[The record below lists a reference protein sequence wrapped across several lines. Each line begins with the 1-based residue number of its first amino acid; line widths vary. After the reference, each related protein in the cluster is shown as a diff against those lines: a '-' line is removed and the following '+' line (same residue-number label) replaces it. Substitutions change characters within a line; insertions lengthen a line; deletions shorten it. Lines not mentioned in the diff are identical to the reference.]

1 MTSMSLVVHVNSTF
15 VLHSIFMHIVSILDS
30 HILHCIG
37 IFRFA
42 SSGTKIWTFR
52 GNDSLEKRSM
62 IFLSGLC
69 TLSICLF
76 IYLLNLFNLSYVL
89 SEKGMSVLR
98 EYNTFYISL
107 S

>member
-42 SSGTKIWTFR
+42 SSGTKKHYLKIWTFR

-76 IYLLNLFNLSYVL
+76 IYLSNLFNLSYVL
-89 SEKGMSVLR
+89 SEKGMSVL
-98 EYNTFYISL
+98 
-107 S
+107 